1 MKRAILGLAV
11 AALVVAP
18 STSEAQRGRA
28 AASAKPLTWSLGVGA
43 SMPNGDFADA
53 AKTGVNLQ
61 GAVVKALNNSPVW
74 LRGEAAYHRFGAI
87 EQTETLMGTSY
98 SYSGRASAM
107 SLIGDVGYS
116 FQSSSSVKPYVLGG
130 LGMNRASYSV
140 ETEVNGQKDS
150 ATESSNELGINFGG
164 GLRFRMAGRIALVEA
179 RYMTIDD
186 ADFIPLTF
194 SIEF

>member
-11 AALVVAP
+11 AALVIAP

-28 AASAKPLTWSLGVGA
+28 AASAKPLAWSLGVGA
-43 SMPNGDFADA
+43 SMPNGDFSEV
-53 AKTGVNLQ
+53 AKTGVHVQ
-61 GAVVKALNNSPVW
+61 GAVVKALTNSPVW

-87 EQTETLMGTSY
+87 EESESFGGSDFTMT
-98 SYSGRASAM
+98 GRAATM

-116 FQSSSSVKPYVLGG
+116 FQSSSSVKPYILGG
-130 LGMNRASYSV
+130 LGMNRVSYTV
-140 ETEVNGQKDS
+140 EAEMDGEKES
-150 ATESSNELGINFGG
+150 ETESSNELGINFGG
-164 GLRFRMAGRIALVEA
+164 GLRFRLAGRAASLEA

>member
-11 AALVVAP
+11 AALVIAP
-18 STSEAQRGRA
+18 STSDAQRGRA

-43 SMPNGDFADA
+43 SMPNGDFADV

-87 EQTETLMGTSY
+87 KESGSFGGVNY
-98 SYSGRASAM
+98 STSGRASLM

-130 LGMNRASYSV
+130 LGMNRASYTV
-140 ETEVNGQKDS
+140 ESEVDGQKDT
-150 ATESSNELGINFGG
+150 ATDTSNELGINVGG
-164 GLRFRMAGRIALVEA
+164 GMRFRMAGRIATLEA
-179 RYMTIDD
+179 RYMTVDN

>member
-11 AALVVAP
+11 AALVIAP

-28 AASAKPLTWSLGVGA
+28 AASAKPLAWSLGVGA
-43 SMPNGDFADA
+43 SMPNGDFGEV
-53 AKTGVNLQ
+53 AKAGLNVQ
-61 GAVVKALNNSPVW
+61 GAVTKALNNSPVW

-87 EQTETLMGTSY
+87 EEKDSFGGVDYTMT
-98 SYSGRASAM
+98 GRASVM

-130 LGMNRASYSV
+130 LGMNRASYTV
-140 ETEVNGQKDS
+140 ETEVDDEKES
-150 ATESSNELGINFGG
+150 ETESSNELGINFGG
-164 GLRFRMAGRIALVEA
+164 GLRFRLAGRAASLEA

>member
-1 MKRAILGLAV
+1 MQRAILGLAV
-11 AALVVAP
+11 AALVIAP

-28 AASAKPLTWSLGVGA
+28 AASAKPLTWSVGVGA
-43 SMPNGDFADA
+43 SMPNGDFSEV
-53 AKTGVNLQ
+53 AKTGLNVQ
-61 GAVVKALNNSPVW
+61 GTVTKALNNSPVW

-87 EQTETLMGTSY
+87 EESESFGGADYTM
-98 SYSGRASAM
+98 SGRASVM

-116 FQSSSSVKPYVLGG
+116 FQSSSSVKPYILGG
-130 LGMNRASYSV
+130 LGMNKASYTV
-140 ETEVNGQKDS
+140 ETEFDGEKES
-150 ATESSNELGINFGG
+150 ETESSNELGINVGG
-164 GLRFRMAGRIALVEA
+164 GLRFRLAGRIATLEA

>member
-43 SMPNGDFADA
+43 SMPNGDFSEA
-53 AKTGVNLQ
+53 AKTGVHVQ

-87 EQTETLMGTSY
+87 EEKDSFGGVDYTMT
-98 SYSGRASAM
+98 GRAATM
-107 SLIGDVGYS
+107 ALIGDVGYS
-116 FQSSSSVKPYVLGG
+116 FQSSSSVKPYLLGG
-130 LGMNRASYSV
+130 LGMNRVSYTV
-140 ETEVNGQKDS
+140 ETEVDGDKESES
-150 ATESSNELGINFGG
+150 ATSNELGINVGG
-164 GLRFRMAGRIALVEA
+164 GLRFRMAGRIATLEA

-194 SIEF
+194 SVEF